1 MYPIGTIR
9 HLTCIVLA
17 GLVGAAL
24 AVGAAAAPALAT
36 LPPPG
41 PGAPARGHLPPLT
54 PGWNKHPPL
63 PGPVHVH
70 AALAG
75 GTPGWQIILITAG
88 AALLAAVLAV
98 IANRMRA
105 AQRRANPRAA

>member
-1 MYPIGTIR
+1 MYRIRTIR

-88 AALLAAVLAV
+88 ATLLAAVLAV

-105 AQRRANPRAA
+105 ARRRVNPRAA